1 MKVLVTPK
9 IALTP
14 KVKSAYNYTIT
25 LDKKNLD
32 QLTIKRSSKKASDK
46 RNIGLITRTG
56 IICLKPSH
64 RERFEEII
72 DQIALRPKIELTLD
86 LIFGKTRDKQPVFD
100 KKGNVEFKK

>member
-9 IALTP
+9 ITLTP
-14 KVKSAYNYTIT
+14 KVKSAYDYIVT

-32 QLTIKRSSKKASDK
+32 QLTIKRSSKRASDK
-46 RNIGLITRTG
+46 RIIGLVTRTG

-64 RERFEEII
+64 RGRFEQII

-86 LIFGKTRDKQPVFD
+86 LIFGKSRDKQPVFD
-100 KKGNVEFKK
+100 KRGNVEFKK